1 VALLSSL
8 LKSRLDPAAQ
18 NFLTL
23 LAENDRLELLPEI
36 AQQFAQLKN
45 RHDGVAEARI
55 ESAFA
60 LTDAQVAELMAGLE
74 KKFGVKLKSTVS
86 IEPSLIG
93 GVRVSVGDQVL
104 DASVRAQLERMRDT
118 LVAN

>member
-1 VALLSSL
+1 MAELSTIARPYAEALFGAARADGADLAARAELVAEMAQAAQHPEVQSALSSPRLDPPARVALLSSL

-45 RHDGVAEARI
+45 
-55 ESAFA
+55 
-60 LTDAQVAELMAGLE
+60 
-74 KKFGVKLKSTVS
+74 
-86 IEPSLIG
+86 
-93 GVRVSVGDQVL
+93 
-104 DASVRAQLERMRDT
+104 
-118 LVAN
+118 